1 MDSLA
6 IAAITKAFVFLSNDD
21 SSVWSLAKYK
31 TKELLDIDDKM
42 LFEYKIDDILASGI
56 RDITFIMNHEKVSF
70 QEMIQKI
77 ERYKEYH
84 FKFIV
89 DELVNSPVNALL
101 LIRRLGMHEAF
112 YFTTL
117 DDLVIGATDS
127 VTKQLIKSFGFVRDM
142 ILGGEQAGGN
152 ATWRYDVI
160 VPDYEMAFLSFLVKV
175 KEVLPYH
182 PSMEMSNKVGM
193 VKRWVLTPAF
203 LDYIEDHKYD
213 HIGMADYISAFIKR
227 TKKRVFV
234 CFYQGKVFDISTV
247 LGYETAK
254 NFFKSKSN
262 D

>member
-1 MDSLA
+1 VIWLA

-56 RDITFIMNHEKVSF
+56 RDITFIMNATKESF
-70 QEMIQKI
+70 QAMIQKVD
-77 ERYKEYH
+77 RYKDYD
-84 FKFIV
+84 FKFII
-89 DELVNSPVNALL
+89 DEIVNAPVNALL
-101 LIRRLGMHEAF
+101 LIKKMGINEAF

-127 VTKQLIKSFGFVRDM
+127 VTKQLIKSFGFVKDM
-142 ILGGEQAGGN
+142 ILGGENASGN
-152 ATWRYDVI
+152 ATWRYDII
-160 VPDYEMAFLSFLVKV
+160 VPDYEMAFLSFLIKV
-175 KEVLPYH
+175 KDVIPYH

-203 LDYIEDHKYD
+203 LQFIEDHKYD
-213 HIGMADYISAFIKR
+213 YIGMADYLSAFIKK

-254 NFFKSKSN
+254 NYFSTNK
-262 D
+262 